1 MLAKGSLL
9 RPANSE
15 ALWELANRATGVL
28 GKVNESA
35 QEPLEKKTPPSQT
48 GPLLMKLC
56 GLSQHTYKFYL
67 KDGAGVELP
76 SGTSR
81 GHGRSREF
89 NFEETKAW
97 LRHCKALP
105 RKPANVEAAVITTSN
120 FKGGASKTSTTIS
133 IGQGLNLL
141 HDLKVL
147 FIDLDAQ
154 GSLTQ
159 LFGIIPDAHVTRDQT
174 AEPLFEGEEEDLRYA
189 VRETYWPGL
198 DLVAAGPALYNAEFF
213 LPSRTKDDPTFQF
226 WEVLRR
232 GLGPLRSQYDVILID
247 TPPSLSYTT
256 INAMIAADGLIVP
269 IVPEPLDFASS
280 AQFWNLFADVSTAL
294 GAYGKEKQ
302 FEFIDILL
310 SKVENSSVTV
320 PVRGWL
326 SESYGDFILPLEIP
340 KTSVL
345 SNSNAEFKSVYE
357 VSEYAGSAQTFS
369 RAREAYDALVDH
381 VHAQIVELWQK
392 RSGESE

>member
-1 MLAKGSLL
+1 MLVKGTML
-9 RPANSE
+9 RSANSQT
-15 ALWELANRATGVL
+15 LWDMANRAAEVL
-28 GKVNESA
+28 GKINSSA
-35 QEPLEKKTPPSQT
+35 QEPLESKVPPSQT
-48 GPLLMKLC
+48 GPSLAKLC
-56 GLSQHTYKFYL
+56 GLSPHTYKFYL
-67 KDGAGVELP
+67 KDGAGVDLP
-76 SGTSR
+76 GGTSR

-89 NFEETKAW
+89 NFDETKEW
-97 LRHCKALP
+97 LRHCKKLDRRPEGAD
-105 RKPANVEAAVITTSN
+105 AIVITTSN

-141 HDLKVL
+141 YDFRVL
-147 FIDLDAQ
+147 LIDLDAQ

-159 LFGIIPDAHVTRDQT
+159 LFGIIPDAHVSREQT
-174 AEPLFEGEEEDLRYA
+174 AEPLFEGEEENLAYA
-189 VRETYWPGL
+189 VRKTYWPGI

-213 LPSRTKDDPTFQF
+213 LPSRTKDDPSFQF
-226 WEVLRR
+226 WEVLRK
-232 GLGPLRSQYDVILID
+232 GIEPLKPQYDVILVD

-294 GAYGKEKQ
+294 GTYGKEKHYD
-302 FEFIDILL
+302 FIDILL

-326 SESYGDFILPLEIP
+326 SESYGDYVMPVEIP

-357 VSEYAGSAQTFS
+357 VVEYAGNAQTFT
-369 RAREAYDALVDH
+369 RAREAYDGLVGH
-381 VHAQIVELWQK
+381 IQSQVVELWNL
-392 RSGESE
+392 RMGDEA